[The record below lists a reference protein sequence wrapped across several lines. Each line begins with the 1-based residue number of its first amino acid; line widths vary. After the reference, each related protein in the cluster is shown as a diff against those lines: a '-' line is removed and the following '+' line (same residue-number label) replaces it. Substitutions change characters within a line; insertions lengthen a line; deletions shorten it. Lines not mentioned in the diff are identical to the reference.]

1 MQAGCEPACKSVWI
15 VLRFARTRVWSA
27 QQAAGAW
34 ALEHSEDA
42 DTIVAA
48 IRERAGGPAVGSQ
61 QATAFVAA
69 IEREIEPGES
79 NAKRLRSRRS
89 LGSA

>member
-1 MQAGCEPACKSVWI
+1 MSGSSCGA
-15 VLRFARTRVWSA
+15 LRFARTRVWSA
-27 QQAAGAW
+27 KEAVGAW

-61 QATAFVAA
+61 QATAFVAT
-69 IEREIEPGES
+69 IEREIEQ
-79 NAKRLRSRRS
+79 LRQ
-89 LGSA
+89 